1 MAKIYLSCCFPVGFP
16 KIFLRLL
23 LNPLFILLV
32 LAQCSFS
39 SVIAGLA
46 TFLNKFLEK
55 QYGVSSSYANFLIG
69 ERSHGMKNIHQQG
82 TTCLHSPGFL
92 NPVGVS
98 QWKLIFR

>member
-1 MAKIYLSCCFPVGFP
+1 MAKIHFSCCLPVGFP
-16 KIFLRLL
+16 KMFLRLL

-55 QYGVSSSYANFLIG
+55 QYGASSSYANFLIG
-69 ERSHGMKNIHQQG
+69 E
-82 TTCLHSPGFL
+82 HSQAAAATG
-92 NPVGVS
+92 
-98 QWKLIFR
+98 